1 MNPKV
6 EKLRAEL
13 DKNKAKIS
21 GLQSRCREIERQ
33 ITELENGDILELV
46 HSPSLDITQLA
57 ALIDAMKTNP
67 AQVLRGEKE
76 EPEHEMD

>member
-21 GLQSRCREIERQ
+21 GLQSRCREIEHQ

-46 HSPSLDITQLA
+46 HSHSLDITQLA